1 MAFNSAS
8 GYNNLPSGNF
18 TPEIFSQKV
27 LKFFRRA
34 SVAEDITN
42 TDYAGEIENFG
53 DTVRIIKEPTITI
66 SSYSRGSV
74 VNPQDLADDQI
85 TMVVDQANAFAFKI
99 DDIEERQSHVNFEA
113 LATSSGAYSL
123 KRAYDATVLQA
134 ISDGAGIAGSLATA
148 ASGSS
153 APSALT
159 TTDASG
165 LGTANAP
172 VNITADSGDA
182 AVNLMLNMA
191 RHLDDQSVPEEN
203 RWFVAPPA
211 FYEQLFSAGAKF
223 AEVQV
228 TGDQTSPLRNGLVM
242 QGNIAG
248 FNCYK
253 STALNSTGGTDQVV
267 LTDATATLATDAT
280 ENVVL
285 AGHMSST
292 ATASHIAKTEVVRST
307 ETFSDIVRG
316 LHVFGRK
323 VLRQEAIVR
332 GVIDFA

>member
-34 SVAEDITN
+34 SVVEDITN
-42 TDYAGEIENFG
+42 TDYAGEIENYG
-53 DTVRIIKEPTITI
+53 DTVRIIKEPTITV
-66 SSYSRGSV
+66 SSYSRGAV

-85 TMVVDQANAFAFKI
+85 TMIVDQANAFAFKI

-123 KRAYDATVLQA
+123 KRKYDATILDVMATNAGLNGESGASVDQ
-134 ISDGAGIAGSLATA
+134 IAGIGTL
-148 ASGSS
+148 G
-153 APSALT
+153 SALDIGGAT
-159 TTDASG
+159 S
-165 LGTANAP
+165 P
-172 VNITADSGDA
+172 GDT
-182 AVNLMLNMA
+182 AVNTMMIMA
-191 RHLDDQSVPEEN
+191 QALDDQSVPEEN

-211 FYEQLFSAGAKF
+211 FYKHLFSAGSKF

-228 TGDQTSPLRNGLVM
+228 TGDAVSPLRNGLVSL
-242 QGNIAG
+242 GNIAG
-248 FNCYK
+248 FRCYK
-253 STALNSTGGTDQVV
+253 STAFNSTGGTDQVT
-267 LTDATATLATDAT
+267 LSGLATDGT
-280 ENVVL
+280 ENVIL

-307 ETFSDIVRG
+307 ETFSDIIRG
-316 LHVFGRK
+316 LHVFGSK
-323 VLRQEAIVR
+323 VLRPEAIVR
-332 GVIDFA
+332 GVVSLD

>member
-34 SVAEDITN
+34 SVVEDITN

-53 DTVRIIKEPTITI
+53 DTVRIIKEPTITV
-66 SSYSRGSV
+66 SAYSRGAV

-113 LATSSGAYSL
+113 LATSSGAFSL
-123 KRAYDATVLQA
+123 KRKYDANVLQA
-134 ISDGAGIAGSLATA
+134 MADGAGNTGTDFGTVGAPINIYTA
-148 ASGSS
+148 ATKG
-153 APSALT
+153 
-159 TTDASG
+159 
-165 LGTANAP
+165 
-172 VNITADSGDA
+172 DS
-182 AVNLMLNMA
+182 AVNMMLAMA
-191 RHLDDQSVPEEN
+191 RALDDQSIPEEN
-203 RWFVAPPA
+203 RFFVAPPA
-211 FYEQLFSAGAKF
+211 FYEALFGAGAKF

-228 TGDQTSPLRNGLVM
+228 TGDATSPLRNGLVM

-248 FNCYK
+248 MACYK
-253 STALNSTGGTDQVV
+253 STALNNSGTDVV
-267 LTDATATLATDAT
+267 TITSQDTTNDF
-280 ENVVL
+280 VVL

-307 ETFSDIVRG
+307 DTFSDIVRG

-323 VLRQEAIVR
+323 VLRPEALVQ
-332 GVIDFA
+332 GVVATAA

>member
-8 GYNNLPSGNF
+8 GHNNLPSGNF

-53 DTVRIIKEPTITI
+53 DTVRIIKEPTITV
-66 SSYSRGSV
+66 SSYARGAV

-123 KRAYDATVLQA
+123 KRKYDANILQNMA
-134 ISDGAGIAGSLATA
+134 DNAGNTGTSVGTA
-148 ASGSS
+148 ASPIDITGS
-153 APSALT
+153 
-159 TTDASG
+159 G
-165 LGTANAP
+165 NE
-172 VNITADSGDA
+172 DA
-182 AVNLMLNMA
+182 AVNLLMTMA
-191 RHLDDQSVPEEN
+191 RILDDQTVPEEN
-203 RWFVAPPA
+203 RWFVAPPI
-211 FYEQLFSAGAKF
+211 FYENAFKAGAKF

-228 TGDQTSPLRNGLVM
+228 TGDGTTPLRNGLVM
-242 QGNIAG
+242 AGNIAG

-253 STALNSTGGTDQVV
+253 STALNNSGTDVV
-267 LTDATATLATDAT
+267 TITSQDTTNDF
-280 ENVVL
+280 VVL

-323 VLRQEAIVR
+323 VIRPEALVQ
-332 GVIDFA
+332 GVVKTD

>member
-1 MAFNSAS
+1 MAFNRAA

-42 TDYAGEIENFG
+42 TDYAGEIENYG
-53 DTVRIIKEPTITI
+53 DTVRIIKEPTITV
-66 SSYSRGSV
+66 SAYSRGSV
-74 VNPQDLADDQI
+74 VNPQDLADDQT

-123 KRAYDATVLQA
+123 KRKYDFNVLQA
-134 ISDGAGIAGSLATA
+134 IADGAGIAGADDASLAGGLLSTNTA
-148 ASGSS
+148 
-153 APSALT
+153 
-159 TTDASG
+159 
-165 LGTANAP
+165 LGTAGTPIAVHTTPDN
-172 VNITADSGDA
+172 
-182 AVNLMLNMA
+182 AVNLMLEMA
-191 RHLDDQSVPEEN
+191 KELDEQSVPEEN
-203 RWFVAPPA
+203 RWFVASPA
-211 FYEQLFSAGAKF
+211 FYSKLFSAGAKF

-228 TGDQTSPLRNGLVM
+228 TGDGTSPLRNGLVM
-242 QGNIAG
+242 QGQIAG

-253 STALNSTGGTDQVV
+253 STALVAGGTDAISITGV
-267 LTDATATLATDAT
+267 TAAAG
-280 ENVVL
+280 ESVVL
-285 AGHMSST
+285 AGHMSAV

-323 VLRQEAIVR
+323 VLRPEALVR
-332 GVIDFA
+332 GVVDTIA

>member
-8 GYNNLPSGNF
+8 GYNDLPSGNF

-34 SVAEDITN
+34 SVVEDITN
-42 TDYAGEIENFG
+42 TDYAGEIDNFG
-53 DTVRIIKEPTITI
+53 DTVRIIKEPTITV
-66 SSYSRGSV
+66 SAYSRGAV
-74 VNPQDLADDQI
+74 VSPQDLADDQT
-85 TMVVDQANAFAFKI
+85 TMIVDQANAFAFKI

-123 KRAYDATVLQA
+123 KRKYDANVLQTMV
-134 ISDGAGIAGSLATA
+134 DGAGNTGTTFGTAGSPVDIN
-148 ASGSS
+148 ASDKDI
-153 APSALT
+153 AM
-159 TTDASG
+159 
-165 LGTANAP
+165 
-172 VNITADSGDA
+172 
-182 AVNLMLNMA
+182 NLMLAMA
-191 RHLDDQSVPEEN
+191 RALDDQSIPEEN
-203 RWFVAPPA
+203 RFFVAPPA
-211 FYEQLFSAGAKF
+211 FYEFLFKAGSKF

-248 FNCYK
+248 MSCYK
-253 STALNSTGGTDQVV
+253 STALNNSGTDVV
-267 LTDATATLATDAT
+267 TITSQDTTNDF
-280 ENVVL
+280 VVL

-307 ETFSDIVRG
+307 DTFSDIVRG

-323 VLRQEAIVR
+323 VIRAEALVQ
-332 GVIDFA
+332 GVIKTD

>member
-1 MAFNSAS
+1 MAFDSAS

-53 DTVRIIKEPTITI
+53 DTVRIIKEPTITV

-74 VNPQDLADDQI
+74 VNPQDLADDQT

-123 KRAYDATVLQA
+123 KRNYDANILTAMASGAGLTGESGAPTAQ
-134 ISDGAGIAGSLATA
+134 ISDIGT
-148 ASGSS
+148 
-153 APSALT
+153 
-159 TTDASG
+159 
-165 LGTANAP
+165 LGTALDIGGATTP
-172 VNITADSGDA
+172 GDT
-182 AVNLMLNMA
+182 AVNTMLVMA
-191 RHLDDQSVPEEN
+191 QALDDQSVPEEN

-211 FYEQLFSAGAKF
+211 FYKHLFSAGAKF

-228 TGDQTSPLRNGLVM
+228 TGDATSPLRNGLVSL
-242 QGNIAG
+242 GNIAG
-248 FNCYK
+248 FQCYK
-253 STALNSTGGTDQVV
+253 STALVSNGGTDQVT
-267 LTDATATLATDAT
+267 LSGLATDGT
-280 ENVVL
+280 ENLLL

-323 VLRQEAIVR
+323 VLRPEAMVR
-332 GVIDFA
+332 GVVSLD

>member
-1 MAFNSAS
+1 MAFDSAS

-53 DTVRIIKEPTITI
+53 DTVRIIKEPTITV
-66 SSYSRGSV
+66 SAYSRGSV

-123 KRAYDATVLQA
+123 KRKYDANVLDLMA
-134 ISDGAGIAGSLATA
+134 TSAGLTGESGASVAQIGSIGT
-148 ASGSS
+148 
-153 APSALT
+153 
-159 TTDASG
+159 
-165 LGTANAP
+165 LGTALDIGGNANP
-172 VNITADSGDA
+172 GNL
-182 AVNLMLNMA
+182 AVNTMLAMA
-191 RHLDDQSVPEEN
+191 QSLDDQSVPEEN

-211 FYEQLFSAGAKF
+211 FYKHLFSAGAKF

-228 TGDQTSPLRNGLVM
+228 TGDATSPLRNGLVTL
-242 QGNIAG
+242 GNIAG
-248 FNCYK
+248 FQCYK
-253 STALNSTGGTDQVV
+253 STALVSSGATDQV
-267 LTDATATLATDAT
+267 TITGLATDGT
-280 ENVVL
+280 ENVIL
-285 AGHMSST
+285 GGHMSAT

-307 ETFSDIVRG
+307 ETFSDIIRG
-316 LHVFGRK
+316 LHVFGRQ
-323 VLRQEAIVR
+323 VLRPEAIVR
-332 GVIDFA
+332 GVVSLD